1 MREIAVRI
9 VVDSYAW
16 IEIFLG
22 SERGDRARKIIGEAS
37 EAYTPDVV
45 LAEVARK
52 YLREGLGEDVVLKR
66 LTAMAE
72 ATDVVPI
79 GVELALESAK
89 CYLELSEKARREGAE
104 APSLFDALVLATAR
118 VLDARVVTGD
128 EHFKNL
134 SETLWVR

>member
-1 MREIAVRI
+1 MRI

-22 SERGDRARKIIGEAS
+22 SEKGDRARKIIVEAS

-52 YLREGLGEDVVLKR
+52 YLREGFGEDVILKR
-66 LTAMAE
+66 LKAMTE
-72 ATDVVPI
+72 TTDVVPV

-89 CYLELSEKARREGAE
+89 CYLELTDKAKMERTSV
-104 APSLFDALVLATAR
+104 PSLFDALVLATAR

-134 SETLWVR
+134 SETLWVG

>member
-1 MREIAVRI
+1 VRI

-16 IEIFLG
+16 IEVFLG
-22 SERGDRARKIIGEAS
+22 SEKGSRARKIIEEAS

-52 YLREGLGEDVVLKR
+52 YLREGFGEDVILKR
-66 LTAMAE
+66 LRAMTE
-72 ATDVVPI
+72 ATDVVPV

-89 CYLELSEKARREGAE
+89 CYLELSEKAKMERIGV
-104 APSLFDALVLATAR
+104 PSLFDALVLATAR
-118 VLDARVVTGD
+118 VLEAKVVTGD

-134 SETLWVR
+134 SETLWVG

>member
-1 MREIAVRI
+1 VRI

-16 IEIFLG
+16 IEVFLG
-22 SERGDRARKIIGEAS
+22 SEKGDKARKIIGEAS
-37 EAYTPDVV
+37 EVYTPDVV

-52 YLREGLGEDVVLKR
+52 YLREGSGEDVILNR
-66 LTAMAE
+66 LRAMTE
-72 ATDVVPI
+72 ATDVVPV

-89 CYLELSEKARREGAE
+89 CYLKLSEKAKMERTGV
-104 APSLFDALVLATAR
+104 PSLFDALVLATAR

-134 SETLWVR
+134 SETLWVG

>member
-1 MREIAVRI
+1 VRI

-22 SERGDRARKIIGEAS
+22 SEKGDRARKIIGEAS

-52 YLREGLGEDVVLKR
+52 YLREGFGEEVILKR
-66 LTAMAE
+66 LRAMTE
-72 ATDVVPI
+72 ATDVAPV

-89 CYLELSEKARREGAE
+89 CYLELSEKAKMEGTGV
-104 APSLFDALVLATAR
+104 PSLFDALVLATAR

-134 SETLWVR
+134 SETLWVG